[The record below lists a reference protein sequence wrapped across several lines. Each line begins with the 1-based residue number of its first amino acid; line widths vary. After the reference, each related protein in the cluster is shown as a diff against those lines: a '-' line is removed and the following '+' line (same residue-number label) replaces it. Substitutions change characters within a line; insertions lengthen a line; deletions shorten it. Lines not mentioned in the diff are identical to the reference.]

1 MQIKISGEVFPLLSA
16 TAEMETLNGCRRD
29 VITMEIET
37 TYAKAISKFIDG
49 ASFSIAD
56 GSLNEEQEFL
66 YEEHTVAGPITDNR
80 NGTVT
85 VKMGKKNT
93 AEQDAI
99 QARQKAE
106 SIAEIL
112 GGRPVGALK
121 DASALRAV
129 IETAV
134 VSLDDETAATVP
146 SLFTPWTVGEAVS
159 VGDRRYYAPKLYKVV
174 QAHTTQADWTP
185 DVTPALWAVVGDPG
199 QAGTIDDPI
208 TAARGMEYEY
218 GLYYF
223 DPEDGKV
230 YLCQREGEEPGGKIV
245 LQYLPHELVDQY
257 FTDTTEP
264 EPEVTA

>member
-1 MQIKISGEVFPLLSA
+1 
-16 TAEMETLNGCRRD
+16 
-29 VITMEIET
+29 MEIET

-146 SLFTPWTVGEAVS
+146 SLFTPWTVGEDV
-159 VGDRRYYAPKLYKVV
+159 VEGDRRYYAPTGRLYKIREG
-174 QAHTTQADWTP
+174 QGHTTQESWTP
-185 DVTPALWAVVGDPG
+185 DKTPALWAVIGDPIET
-199 QAGTIDDPI
+199 GTIDAPI

>member
-16 TAEMETLNGCRRD
+16 TAATETLNGCRRD

-56 GSLNEEQEFL
+56 GSLKEEQEFP

-112 GGRPVGALK
+112 GGRPAGALK

-146 SLFTPWTVGEAVS
+146 SLFTAWKPDEAV
-159 VGDRRYYAPKLYKVV
+159 VEGDRRYYAPRLYKAI
-174 QAHTTQADWTP
+174 QDHTTQADWTP
-185 DVTPALWAVVGDPG
+185 DKSPAMWAVIGDPIET
-199 QAGTIDDPI
+199 GTIDDPI

-218 GLYYF
+218 GLYYL
-223 DPEDGKV
+223 DPEDSKT
-230 YLCQREGEEPGGKIV
+230 YLCERTGEAAGGTIV
-245 LQYLPHELVDQY
+245 LQYLPHELVGQY
-257 FTDTTEP
+257 FS
-264 EPEVTA
+264 EVTA